1 MCRLSSCYRFSGV
14 KVHSSDIFQE
24 GRAGNTNCRHERT
37 SMFISDIYITY
48 TLNIHTDRPSHRMSV
63 EAPMLFQSKKSPVQP
78 CITTFI
84 TLSHSAI
91 SLCRNVRTILHCC
104 ATSRL
109 PSAYDRHTDARKCTC
124 LSGFL
129 LADLSCTDCHT
140 GKRTKMTSANTEYL
154 LAWLTLHVHR
164 LPLCNTVSNTYLV
177 LSFHAATGFIQFI
190 WLGVY
195 LAEH

>member
-24 GRAGNTNCRHERT
+24 GRAGSTNCRHERT

-63 EAPMLFQSKKSPVQP
+63 EAPMLFQSKRALFSHASLHLSRSHIQP
-78 CITTFI
+78 FPYVGTSERYYTDG
-84 TLSHSAI
+84 
-91 SLCRNVRTILHCC
+91 

-164 LPLCNTVSNTYLV
+164 LPLRNTVSNTYLV
-177 LSFHAATGFIQFI
+177 LSFHAATGFIPFI
-190 WLGVY
+190 
-195 LAEH
+195 